1 MRDFIKENQ
10 EIKNL
15 YITKET
21 LNNIINS
28 FKNEFKKQEQIFYEM
43 YKLDNEKCKQVIDFN
58 KILNLLEEYKKENIL
73 DKSEKKIVAVSYYGS
88 PYITINLC
96 MQALINKKA
105 IIAII
110 GDQMLA
116 VNSLI
121 ISIFN
126 RYIKRL

>member
-28 FKNEFKKQEQIFYEM
+28 FKKELKRQEQVFYEM
-43 YKLDNEKCKQVIDFN
+43 YKLDNRNCKQVIDFN

-105 IIAII
+105 NIAII
-110 GDQMLA
+110 EDQMLA